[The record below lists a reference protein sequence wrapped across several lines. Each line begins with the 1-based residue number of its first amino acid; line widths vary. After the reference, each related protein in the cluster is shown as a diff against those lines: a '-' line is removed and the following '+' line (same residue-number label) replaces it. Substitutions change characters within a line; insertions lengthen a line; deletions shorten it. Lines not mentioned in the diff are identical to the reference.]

1 MRKTF
6 SVRDEDLVKNICV
19 IKIDYETLF
28 NFDYPYF
35 CIPLFLYICT
45 FIIWIELNEGD
56 GERLL
61 FLLEVFFILTY
72 FNIF

>member
-35 CIPLFLYICT
+35 RIPLFLYIYT
-45 FIIWIELNEGD
+45 FTI
-56 GERLL
+56 
-61 FLLEVFFILTY
+61 
-72 FNIF
+72 